1 MRKSLFC
8 LSLFSLLLC
17 GCNNVAANNEDFFAN
32 DKIQENENKEEP
44 VANDKGNESEADY
57 DYVKP
62 VELPLKIFSLH
73 ISNEEL
79 NNVTKSFSHR
89 ESKLIKDIDS
99 FNNFNN
105 QFKDLLKFSDEKNNN
120 EIKLPEIDY
129 SKQDL
134 AVVTYYEENTKS
146 SFDTMITGALCDILC
161 FKTIVYCE
169 EGNEDEHNYASFGVA
184 FGVLRKDIVH
194 EIGETYYHVEELPD
208 YWCA

>member
-17 GCNNVAANNEDFFAN
+17 GCNNVETNNEDFFAN
-32 DKIQENENKEEP
+32 DTIHENENKEEP
-44 VANDKGNESEADY
+44 AIEDKDNESEIDY
-57 DYVKP
+57 DYVEP

-73 ISNEEL
+73 INNEEL
-79 NNVTKSFSHR
+79 NNVTKTFSHR

-105 QFKDLLKFSDEKNNN
+105 QFKNLLKFSDEKNNN

-134 AVVTYYEENTKS
+134 AVVTYYEENTKCYFTTRIGGS
-146 SFDTMITGALCDILC
+146 LCDMIG
-161 FKTIVYCE
+161 FNTVVRCE
-169 EGNEDEHNYASFGVA
+169 EGDEEEHNYTSFGVA
-184 FGVLRKDIVH
+184 FGILRKDIVH
-194 EIGETYYHVEELPD
+194 EICDSYHHVEELPD